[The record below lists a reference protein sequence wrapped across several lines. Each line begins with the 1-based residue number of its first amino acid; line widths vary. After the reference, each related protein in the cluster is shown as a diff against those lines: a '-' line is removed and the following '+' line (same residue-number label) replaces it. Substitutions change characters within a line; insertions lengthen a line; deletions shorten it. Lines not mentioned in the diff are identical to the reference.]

1 MRWAS
6 RPGAGRSGGLRYLAV
21 AYFTGDGWTGR
32 FCRSDIL
39 TGDQTRSRAL
49 PSRRL
54 RSVAVT
60 VLLVLDSLA
69 ARTPDL

>member
-6 RPGAGRSGGLRYLAV
+6 RPGAGRSGGLQYLV
-21 AYFTGDGWTGR
+21 AAYSAADGWTGR

-39 TGDQTRSRAL
+39 TGDQARSRAL
-49 PSRRL
+49 PSRWL
-54 RSVAVT
+54 RSAAVA